1 MMPDLAPWQWALG
14 VFCAFLLGVGK
25 TGAPGVGT
33 LTAPLMVLTVG
44 NARLSPAW
52 TAPILIVADIFAV
65 TYWRRHADAKALFS
79 LIPWV
84 AVGMTAGGFALTLS
98 EQVLR
103 RIVAAI
109 VWTMIGVNV
118 VRRLKSTVNVEGYPS
133 TRSRSLRAGAPI
145 YGVAAGFA
153 TTVATSAGPVM
164 SLYLL
169 TKRLPKERFVATG
182 AWFFFVVNVAKLPIY
197 AFHRLFSTASLTFG
211 AIMVPPVV
219 CGALV
224 GLWLVR
230 RIPQRAFELLILVLT
245 AVSSI
250 FLLR

>member
-1 MMPDLAPWQWALG
+1 MMPNLAPWQWALG

-44 NARLSPAW
+44 NAKLSPAW

-84 AVGMTAGGFALTLS
+84 AAGMVAGGFALSLS
-98 EQVLR
+98 ELVLR

-118 VRRLKSTVNVEGYPS
+118 VRRLKSTMHVEGY
-133 TRSRSLRAGAPI
+133 APV

-197 AFHRLFSTASLTFG
+197 AIHRLFSPASLVFG

-219 CGALV
+219 CGAIV

-230 RIPQRAFELLILVLT
+230 RIPQRTFEILIIVLT
-245 AVSSI
+245 AISSI

>member
-1 MMPDLAPWQWALG
+1 MMPELAPWQWALG

-44 NARLSPAW
+44 NAKLAPAW
-52 TAPILIVADIFAV
+52 TAPVLIVADIFAV

-84 AVGMTAGGFALTLS
+84 AAGMIAGGFALSLS

-109 VWTMIGVNV
+109 VWTMIGVNI
-118 VRRLKSTVNVEGYPS
+118 VRRVKSTAQVEG
-133 TRSRSLRAGAPI
+133 RAPA
-145 YGVAAGFA
+145 YGIAAGFA

-197 AFHRLFSTASLTFG
+197 AIHHLFSRASLAFG

-219 CGALV
+219 CGAIV

-230 RIPQRAFELLILVLT
+230 RIPQRVFEILIIVLT
-245 AVSSI
+245 AFSSV

>member
-1 MMPDLAPWQWALG
+1 MMPELAPWQWALG

-44 NARLSPAW
+44 NAKLSPAW

-84 AVGMTAGGFALTLS
+84 AAGMAAGGFALSLS
-98 EQVLR
+98 ELVLR

-118 VRRLKSTVNVEGYPS
+118 VRRLKSTMHVEGH
-133 TRSRSLRAGAPI
+133 APV

-169 TKRLPKERFVATG
+169 TKKLPKERFVATG

-197 AFHRLFSTASLTFG
+197 AIHRLFSPQSLVFG

-219 CGALV
+219 CGAIV
-224 GLWLVR
+224 GVWLVR
-230 RIPQRAFELLILVLT
+230 RIPQRTFEILIIVLT
-245 AVSSI
+245 AFSSI

>member
-1 MMPDLAPWQWALG
+1 MMPQLASWQWALG

-44 NARLSPAW
+44 NAKLSPAW

-65 TYWRRHADAKALFS
+65 AYWRRHADAKALFS
-79 LIPWV
+79 LVPWV
-84 AVGMTAGGFALTLS
+84 AVGMAAGGFALGFS
-98 EQVLR
+98 EQVVR

-109 VWTMIGVNV
+109 VWTMIGVNI
-118 VRRLKSTVNVEGYPS
+118 VRRLKSDVQVEGY
-133 TRSRSLRAGAPI
+133 APV

-153 TTVATSAGPVM
+153 TTVATSSGPVM
-164 SLYLL
+164 SVYLL

-182 AWFFFVVNVAKLPIY
+182 AWFFFAVNVAKLPIY
-197 AFHRLFSTASLTFG
+197 AIHRLFSPASLVFG

-219 CGALV
+219 CGAVV

-230 RIPQRAFELLILVLT
+230 RIPQRAFELLILALT
-245 AVSSI
+245 AFSSL
-250 FLLR
+250 FLLG

>member
-44 NARLSPAW
+44 NAKLSPAW

-84 AVGMTAGGFALTLS
+84 AVGMAAGGFALSLS

-109 VWTMIGVNV
+109 VWAMIGVNV
-118 VRRLKSTVNVEGYPS
+118 VRRLKSTMHVEGH
-133 TRSRSLRAGAPI
+133 APV

-197 AFHRLFSTASLTFG
+197 AIHRLFSPASLVFG

-245 AVSSI
+245 AFSSI